1 MGDCNGPPSSLIN
14 MKNPKIPQH
23 VAIIMD
29 GNGRWAKSR
38 GLPKIAGHSAGVDSA
53 KEIIESAG
61 ELGIKIITLYTFSTE
76 NWKRPENEVS
86 ALFGLLETYIDKE
99 SDKLDAKRIK
109 LMVTGDIDGI
119 PEPLKSKLKAT
130 IARTDKND
138 FLTVNLALNYGSR
151 AEIARA
157 ARLIA
162 LDVKELKLEAGEIN
176 EDMFS
181 GYLYTK
187 GLPDPELLIRTS
199 GEYRISNFLLW
210 QISYAEIYI
219 TDTMWPDFRN
229 KDLVDAIAWFGNR
242 QRRFGG

>member
-1 MGDCNGPPSSLIN
+1 

-38 GLPKIAGHSAGVDSA
+38 GLLRLAGHSAGVDSA
-53 KEIIESAG
+53 KEAIESAG
-61 ELGIKIITLYTFSTE
+61 ELGIKVITLYTFSTE
-76 NWKRPENEVS
+76 NWKRPESEVS

-99 SDKLDAKRIK
+99 SDALDKKRIR

-119 PEPLKSKLKAT
+119 PEPLKSKLKNA
-130 IARTDKND
+130 IARTAGND

-162 LDVKELKLEAGEIN
+162 SDVKASKLDIGEIN

-181 GYLYTK
+181 KYLYTK
-187 GLPDPELLIRTS
+187 ELPDPELLIRTS
-199 GEYRISNFLLW
+199 GECRISNFMLW
-210 QISYAEIYI
+210 QISYAEVYI
-219 TDTMWPDFRN
+219 TDTMWPDFKK
-229 KDLVDAIAWFGNR
+229 KDLVEAIAWFGNR